1 MVAVTSDTMDLSRR
15 SWRDGLTSAQ
25 AQGWILL
32 APALVIYAGFA
43 LYPMIEVFVLSF
55 QKWNGLS
62 PVREFVG
69 FANYIFI
76 FRDDPVFW
84 MAFGNT
90 VIWTALAIVIPP
102 VVGFF
107 LALALNQALP
117 GRNALRA
124 VFYLPVVIAPIA
136 VATMWK
142 WMYDPFFG
150 LFSTFLTDLGL
161 QALIPDWLGD
171 RKIALYSIFAGY
183 IWQHAGFSMVLFLAG
198 LQGVSDSLIEAA
210 RMDGASR
217 SQVLRYVILPA
228 LRTTTT
234 VVIVLS
240 LIQSLRAFDIV
251 YGMTGGG
258 PAQSTQMLALWA
270 FTQSMQ
276 IHDFGRGAAVA
287 VVLLLMTIAVIVPY
301 LLWRSRIDKAQGR
314 TA

>member
-1 MVAVTSDTMDLSRR
+1 MTAVSPDQVRPWNR
-15 SWRDGLTSAQ
+15 NWRDGLSPLQ
-25 AQGWILL
+25 AQGLMLL
-32 APALVIYAGFA
+32 APALLIYAGFA
-43 LYPMIEVFVLSF
+43 LYPMVEVFVLSF
-55 QKWNGLS
+55 QKWNGLD
-62 PVREFVG
+62 PVRQ
-69 FANYIFI
+69 FAGLSNYVFI
-76 FRDDPVFW
+76 LRDDPVFW
-84 MAFGNT
+84 MAFRNT
-90 VIWTALAIVIPP
+90 WIWTALAVAIPP
-102 VVGFF
+102 VIGFL
-107 LALALNQALP
+107 LALAVNQPLP

-150 LFSTFLTDLGL
+150 LFNALLTDLGL
-161 QALIPDWLGD
+161 QWVIGDWLGD
-171 RKIALYSIFAGY
+171 RRIALYAIFAAY

-198 LQGVSDSLIEAA
+198 LQGVPDQQIEAA
-210 RMDGASR
+210 RIDGATR
-217 SQVLRYVILPA
+217 FQVLRYIILPA

-240 LIQSLRAFDIV
+240 FIQSLRAFDIV

-287 VVLLLMTIAVIVPY
+287 VVLLVITIAIVIPY
-301 LLWRSRIDKAQGR
+301 LVWRARLDRLQGR
-314 TA
+314 SA